1 MLMRR
6 REWSGLTGTLRD
18 GQEVQC
24 SMWQKWA
31 SFLRTGQFSS
41 MWMKYGIWIKWNWS
55 IPQFSMETQGAYLN
69 DLGYAPSY
77 EK

>member
-1 MLMRR
+1 
-6 REWSGLTGTLRD
+6 
-18 GQEVQC
+18 
-24 SMWQKWA
+24 
-31 SFLRTGQFSS
+31 